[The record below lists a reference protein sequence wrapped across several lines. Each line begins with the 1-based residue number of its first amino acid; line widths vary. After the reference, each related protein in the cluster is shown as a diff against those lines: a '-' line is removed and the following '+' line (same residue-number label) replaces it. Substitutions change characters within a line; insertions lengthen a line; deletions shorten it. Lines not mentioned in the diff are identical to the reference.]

1 MTWQLFL
8 YLIFVLVMSSIML
21 YWMMMEYLAEA
32 KKKEFE
38 LKDLVKGPEEMLK
51 NIKNSKKEE

>member
-1 MTWQLFL
+1 
-8 YLIFVLVMSSIML
+8 MSSIML

-51 NIKNSKKEE
+51 NIKNSKKEK

>member
-32 KKKEFE
+32 KKKKFE
-38 LKDLVKGPEEMLK
+38 LKDLIEGPEEMLK